1 MELSGQ
7 KKLNYNNN
15 AGNVQDPQDS
25 PGPGNFIVFYPS
37 AGLVIVEVH
46 KLAGRLQTSRD
57 LIGFS
62 LSDVDKVLSKS
73 EVRGER
79 GVINARE
86 RPGEILLVSVLNVVP
101 TAAPDPGRL
110 QVLRSPGATAA
121 TAGELAVSAA
131 PGHAVDHPGARHGV
145 GEGRLLR
152 GWK

>member
-15 AGNVQDPQDS
+15 AGNVQDPQVS

-62 LSDVDKVLSKS
+62 LPDVDKVLSKS
-73 EVRGER
+73 EGREGLVWYNVRLLLWL
-79 GVINARE
+79 
-86 RPGEILLVSVLNVVP
+86 LLVSVLNVVSTP
-101 TAAPDPGRL
+101 APDPGRL
-110 QVLRSPGATAA
+110 QVLGSGRSTAP
-121 TAGELAVSAA
+121 TASQLTVPAA
-131 PGHAVDHPGARHGV
+131 PGHAVHHPGAGHRV

-152 GWK
+152 C

>member
-1 MELSGQ
+1 M
-7 KKLNYNNN
+7 
-15 AGNVQDPQDS
+15 
-25 PGPGNFIVFYPS
+25 
-37 AGLVIVEVH
+37 EVH

-62 LSDVDKVLSKS
+62 LPDVDKVLSKS
-73 EVRGER
+73 EGR
-79 GVINARE
+79 RE
-86 RPGEILLVSVLNVVP
+86 RVSIIVREVTGSWALLVSVLNIVS

-121 TAGELAVSAA
+121 TAGELAVPAA
-131 PGHAVDHPGARHGV
+131 PGDAVDDPGARHGV